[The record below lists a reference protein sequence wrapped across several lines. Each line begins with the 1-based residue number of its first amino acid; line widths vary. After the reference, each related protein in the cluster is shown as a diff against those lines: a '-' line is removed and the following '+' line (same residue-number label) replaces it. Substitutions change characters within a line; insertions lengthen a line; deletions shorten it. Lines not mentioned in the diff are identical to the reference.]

1 METAKALTKRRY
13 VDEMGATATEITI
26 TTMGYITAM
35 GIGVENE
42 EISYFIGNLLGCM
55 RKMGYVG

>member
-13 VDEMGATATEITI
+13 VDEMRATATATTI
-26 TTMGYITAM
+26 TAMGYITAM
-35 GIGVENE
+35 GIRVENE

-55 RKMGYVG
+55 QKMGYVG